1 MAARLARAVS
11 RQFLPSLFASALIGL
26 AFPALARAL
35 NPFVYIGVFGFVLGA
50 LLGLDP
56 PQVLKQLRFPG
67 QSLTVVVWATVLL
80 PLAANLLPP
89 SLVPAH
95 LLVPLVVVL
104 AAPTGSTNAPVAAA
118 LGGNVV
124 LSVLLAVLT
133 LMLAPIT
140 MPLVIDQ
147 AASASAGDF
156 QPVHGALRLVAILLA
171 SVAATAAVRLIG
183 HDAGASGLADACAS
197 LGLLI
202 FGIGAMA
209 GMSELIIRDA
219 GPAIQ
224 ALIVSFCAYGLA
236 FLAGA
241 LVFMS
246 WGRATALSVGLAS
259 ASRNMGFVWAA
270 VGTSAPSTTYLFF
283 ACYMIPV
290 HVMPLVFKGAQSAWI
305 SVCRKRA
312 GSQGPPQDRE
322 LRTGPLRRL
331 SRD

>member
-1 MAARLARAVS
+1 M
-11 RQFLPSLFASALIGL
+11 
-26 AFPALARAL
+26 
-35 NPFVYIGVFGFVLGA
+35 
-50 LLGLDP
+50 
-56 PQVLKQLRFPG
+56 
-67 QSLTVVVWATVLL
+67 
-80 PLAANLLPP
+80 
-89 SLVPAH
+89 
-95 LLVPLVVVL
+95 
-104 AAPTGSTNAPVAAA
+104 
-118 LGGNVV
+118 V

-140 MPLVIDQ
+140 MPLVIEQ
-147 AASASAGDF
+147 AASANAGDF
-156 QPVHGALRLVAILLA
+156 QPLHGALRLVVILLA
-171 SVAATAAVRLIG
+171 SIATTAAVRLIG
-183 HDAGASGLADACAS
+183 RDADASGLADACTS
-197 LGLLI
+197 LGLLV

-209 GMSELIIRDA
+209 GISELIIRDA

-236 FLAGA
+236 FLAGT

-290 HVMPLVFKGAQSAWI
+290 HVMLLVLKGAQSVWI
-305 SVCRKRA
+305 SACGKRA
-312 GSQGPPQDRE
+312 AIQGPSQDRE